1 MGKSKAELGARTQCA
16 LQSKHHVTHVGNHVL
31 EPISSTDALTL
42 LNLHPN
48 VEHLSVVELPNNT
61 RINEVQTPAFILN
74 TLHIGDSRGE
84 VINTDDLIDIL
95 RHCPEVRKI
104 GLLKAEAP
112 ALEAIMTYC
121 NNIEVVKALYDP
133 FHIERFSQRRPVMD
147 TVNDFC
153 LETFRC
159 RIVRFARL
167 NEEQQ
172 ASSLRSR
179 VSSEIWASITVTQLY
194 IKPSFTSSY
203 DPEYPNS
210 YSFRGRS
217 KFYEYGEPIADTM
230 KLSRDSGL
238 ERLAGLKYL
247 EIFGFEGTDH
257 RVGKQE
263 LEWMADQWPNLRVMR
278 GLAKDNLLY
287 LKYDTKKAALHE
299 YMMSLGGR
307 SLGKVQLDLSLQQCS
322 EHILGADKN
331 AMADLLDLDFGSSSE
346 PAYSTPPASS
356 PS

>member
-95 RHCPEVRKI
+95 RHCPELRKI

-121 NNIEVVKALYDP
+121 KNIEVVKALYDP

-147 TVNDFC
+147 TVN
-153 LETFRC
+153 
-159 RIVRFARL
+159 RFL
-167 NEEQQ
+167 
-172 ASSLRSR
+172 
-179 VSSEIWASITVTQLY
+179 VSCPTLKVFDVIKHCILVDEIWASITVTQLY